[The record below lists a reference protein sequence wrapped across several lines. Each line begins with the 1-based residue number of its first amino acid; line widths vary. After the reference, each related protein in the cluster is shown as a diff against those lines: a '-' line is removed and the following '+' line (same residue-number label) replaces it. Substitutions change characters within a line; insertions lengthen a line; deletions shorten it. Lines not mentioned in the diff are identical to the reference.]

1 MSRNGGARVGI
12 DAPLTAGVLGNLS
25 EFASDC
31 STLAELQA
39 QLAALDA
46 REAVRRAAL
55 PVVAAELGTT
65 LLLAGEPVLMIGLAE
80 TLHALTALGRTVSY
94 LIVAGLALLLGA
106 GLAWFGMSGFGHVSG
121 AFARSR
127 EVLTRNI
134 AWVKTVLVH
143 SGRS

>member
-1 MSRNGGARVGI
+1 MNGGGRVGI
-12 DAPLTAGVLGNLS
+12 DSPLTAGVLGNLS

-46 REAVRRAAL
+46 REAARRAAL
-55 PVVAAELGTT
+55 PLGAAVLGLT
-65 LLLAGEPVLMIGLAE
+65 LLLAGVPVLLVGLAE
-80 TLHALTALGRTVSY
+80 TLHALTSLGRPGSY
-94 LIVAGLALLLGA
+94 LIVAGLAVLLGA
-106 GLAWFGMSGFGHVSG
+106 GLAGLGLSRFGHVSG

-127 EVLTRNI
+127 EELTRNI